1 MIKFVVAAFAA
12 ATLIVSASAQEVVSA
27 ARIGEILED
36 ASYSVREFGSDMVAV
51 SVGDQIVLVGTEGPD
66 ADISYIAYI
75 AGLNEENV
83 GLEFL
88 NDFNNQIK
96 FGRVYFD
103 SDGDVVVQYD
113 RNAAGG
119 VSEENILD
127 DFELF
132 LDLISV
138 FLSEVA
144 DRDIV

>member
-1 MIKFVVAAFAA
+1 MLKSIVAALA
-12 ATLIVSASAQEVVSA
+12 ATAIIVTASAQEVVSA
-27 ARIGEILED
+27 ARIGEILKE

-103 SDGDVVVQYD
+103 DDGDVVVQYD

-119 VSEENILD
+119 VSEENVLD

>member
-1 MIKFVVAAFAA
+1 M
-12 ATLIVSASAQEVVSA
+12 
-27 ARIGEILED
+27 
-36 ASYSVREFGSDMVAV
+36 
-51 SVGDQIVLVGTEGPD
+51 
-66 ADISYIAYI
+66 
-75 AGLNEENV
+75 
-83 GLEFL
+83 
-88 NDFNNQIK
+88 
-96 FGRVYFD
+96 D